1 MKSQIVLEK
10 SYLNDIDQSADI
22 EKLSAPNKKYRAWA
36 EVDLAALCYNA
47 KVLKNILPD
56 KCDLMPVL
64 KANAYGHGDVE
75 CAKALN
81 KIGIFT
87 FCVAALEEAIRLRK
101 NSIKGDILILGYTD
115 PEECKLIAAY
125 QLTQTVVSLS
135 HALAMNKKGIKIKAH
150 IKIDTGMH
158 RLGLDYNNVD
168 EIENIF
174 NCRNLE
180 INGMFSHLS
189 ASSSLSYDDLLFT
202 NMQIKHFFESTDY
215 LKTKG
220 YNTGKLHLQA
230 SYGIL
235 NYPNL
240 PCDYARAGIALFGV
254 LSSNEK
260 TLIKPDIHPVLSLKA
275 RIAETKNIT
284 AGEYIGYS
292 RAHTAKSDMKI
303 AAVTIGYA
311 DGVPR
316 NLDKDFYVLI
326 RGKKAF
332 LIGLIC
338 MDQLI
343 VDITDIPDAQEG
355 DEVTIIGK
363 DGEEEIR
370 CEDLA
375 QKCQTITNEIL
386 SRLSSRLD
394 YIFING

>member
-1 MKSQIVLEK
+1 MKKQILSEHSYFYDINQATDLEETP
-10 SYLNDIDQSADI
+10 SI
-22 EKLSAPNKKYRAWA
+22 NKKYRAWA
-36 EVDLAALCYNA
+36 EIDLAALCHNA
-47 KVLKNILPD
+47 EALKNILPD
-56 KCDLMPVL
+56 KCCLMPVL
-64 KANAYGHGDVE
+64 KANAYGHGDIE

-81 KIGIFT
+81 SMGIFA
-87 FCVAALEEAIRLRK
+87 FCVATLEEAIRLRK
-101 NSIKGDILILGYTD
+101 NGVKGDILILGYTD

-158 RLGLDYNNVD
+158 RLGIDYDNIS

-174 NCRNLE
+174 NCGNLE
-180 INGMFSHLS
+180 INSMFSHLS
-189 ASSSLSYDDLLFT
+189 ASGSLAYEDLLYT
-202 NMQIKHFFESTDY
+202 NMQIKRFFETATY
-215 LKTKG
+215 LQYKG

-240 PCDYARAGIALFGV
+240 PCYYARAGIALYGV

-260 TLIKPDIHPVLSLKA
+260 TLIKPDLHPVLSLKA
-275 RIAETKNIT
+275 RIAEIKNIA

-292 RAHTAKSDMKI
+292 RAYTAKSDMKI

-316 NLDKDFYVLI
+316 NLNRDFYILI
-326 RGKKAF
+326 RGQKAF
-332 LIGLIC
+332 LAGLIC

-343 VDITDIPDAQEG
+343 VDITNIPDAQEG

-363 DGEEEIR
+363 DGDEEIR

-375 QKCQTITNEIL
+375 QKCHTISNEIL